1 MFAPLVNKLL
11 AALKGAK
18 APDFKPLKN
27 PDIPD
32 PGAAFIIPFT
42 PLPNAEA
49 PYDNAAL
56 FKASP
61 HDPPVALEY
70 KAEATGPPIPGAIMF
85 PIIGTTIGAIF
96 FTTLRIALNIFLKKN
111 SGCPVKGLIEFKEFP
126 TT

>member
-11 AALKGAK
+11 AALNGAK

-27 PDIPD
+27 PEAVPV
-32 PGAAFIIPFT
+32 FIIPFT

-70 KAEATGPPIPGAIMF
+70 KAEAIGPPIPGAIMF

>member
-1 MFAPLVNKLL
+1 MFAPLENKLL

-18 APDFKPLKN
+18 APAFTPEKN
-27 PDIPD
+27 PLNPE
-32 PGAAFIIPFT
+32 PAGAFIRLFT
-42 PLPNAEA
+42 PLPNADA
-49 PYDNAAL
+49 PYDKAAL
-56 FKASP
+56 FRASP

-70 KAEATGPPIPGAIMF
+70 KAEATGPPIPGAIML

-96 FTTLRIALNIFLKKN
+96 FTTLLIALNIFLKKN